1 MEHSLSQPTHPTGGH
16 ETREVNIKLI
26 LLSTLGMVI
35 LVLVVCFVTV
45 GIFNYLSSTQAQP
58 ERANELSR
66 PMELPRAPRVQEHPW
81 EEYKVLHANEARVL
95 NSYGWVNE
103 ADGTVRIP
111 IDRAIDLIAE
121 RGLPVESSATA
132 SPKEKKKGMAPAAK
146 PQATTAALV
155 GEEHVGQ

>member
-58 ERANELSR
+58 ERANELVR
-66 PMELPRAPRVQEHPW
+66 PMELPKAPRVQEHPW
-81 EEYKVLHANEARVL
+81 EEYKVLHADEAHVL
-95 NSYGWVNE
+95 NSYAWVNE

-111 IDRAIDLIAE
+111 IDRAIDLVAAQ
-121 RGLPVESSATA
+121 GLPVEPAPGTA
-132 SPKEKKKGMAPAAK
+132 KEKQKGMAPAAK

-155 GEEHVGQ
+155 GEEHVGK

>member
-1 MEHSLSQPTHPTGGH
+1 MEHSLSHQTHPASGH
-16 ETREVNIKLI
+16 EAREVNIKLI

-45 GIFNYLSSTQAQP
+45 GIFNYLSNTQAQP
-58 ERANELSR
+58 ERANELPH

-81 EEYKVLHANEARVL
+81 EEFKVLHANEARVL
-95 NSYGWVNE
+95 NSYAWVNQ
-103 ADGTVRIP
+103 ANGAVRIP

-121 RGLPVESSATA
+121 RGLPVGPSAA
-132 SPKEKKKGMAPAAK
+132 SPKDKQKGIAPAVK
-146 PQATTAALV
+146 PNATTAAVV